1 MECTL
6 KFFHLS
12 DLHLGKRVNDFSMLE
27 DQKFILNQV
36 LAQADSH
43 KPDAVLIAGDVF
55 DKGVAPV
62 EAITLFDDFVASLA
76 DRAIPVLIIS
86 GNHDSSDRLAQ
97 GYRLVKKSGVY
108 VSPTYRGQV
117 EKVVLSDSEGK
128 VNFYLLPF
136 IKPALVKPFFPDET
150 IENYTDALRLV
161 IGQMNMD
168 VKERN
173 VLLCHQFVTG
183 GGLFDTERCDSEEI
197 SVGGLDNVD
206 ASVFK
211 DFDYVALGHIHGPQK
226 VGREEVRY
234 SGTPLAYSF
243 SEVHHKKSIALITL
257 GKKGKVEIETIPFEP
272 LHHLREIK
280 GKYEELTLR
289 KNYEGTATDDY
300 LHITLT
306 DEEDVLDALGK
317 LRSIYPNL
325 MLLDYDNKRTRS
337 MGAVET
343 MKTVEQISPLELF
356 DRFFEMQNN
365 QPLSESQKELL
376 TSEIEKVWKSE

>member
-1 MECTL
+1 M

-12 DLHLGKRVNDFSMLE
+12 DLHLGNRVNDFSMLE
-27 DQKFILNQV
+27 DQKFILDQV
-36 LAQADSH
+36 LSH
-43 KPDAVLIAGDVF
+43 AETQKPDAVLIAGDVF

-62 EAITLFDDFVASLA
+62 EAITLFDEFVSSLA
-76 DRAIPVLIIS
+76 ELSVPVLIIS
-86 GNHDSSDRLAQ
+86 GNHDSADRLAQ
-97 GYRLVKKSGVY
+97 GWRLVKKSGVY
-108 VSPTYRGQV
+108 LSPVYRGEV
-117 EKVVLSDSEGK
+117 EKVVLQDSEGE

-136 IKPALVKPFFPDET
+136 IKPSSVRPFFPDET

-161 IGQMNMD
+161 IAQMKID
-168 VKERN
+168 TTKRN

-206 ASVFK
+206 VSVFK

-243 SEVHHKKSIALITL
+243 SEVHHKKSIVLVTL
-257 GKKGKVEIETIPFEP
+257 GKKGQIDISTIPFEP
-272 LHHLREIK
+272 LHRLREIK
-280 GKYEELTLR
+280 GSYEEVTLK

-306 DEEDVLDALGK
+306 DEDDVLDALGK
-317 LRSIYPNL
+317 LRAIYPNL
-325 MLLDYDNKRTRS
+325 MLLDYDNKRTRT
-337 MGAVET
+337 MGSIETIKSVE
-343 MKTVEQISPLELF
+343 EIRPLELF
-356 DRFFEMQNN
+356 ETFFEMQNN
-365 QPLSESQKELL
+365 QSLTESQKDFLK
-376 TSEIEKVWKSE
+376 SEIEKVWESV